1 MTIDT
6 ARLRALAEAALNADD
21 ACDRAETEGA
31 RSDELQAAIN
41 DAEDATQDFRN
52 AATPENVLALLAE
65 RDALAA
71 DARRYRFIRDA
82 DRSGHLDH
90 ELRMYAMETLDEYVD
105 AALEDE
111 AALDGAKGTT

>member
-52 AATPENVLALLAE
+52 AATPENILALLDE
-65 RDALAA
+65 RDA
-71 DARRYRFIRDA
+71 
-82 DRSGHLDH
+82 
-90 ELRMYAMETLDEYVD
+90 MERER
-105 AALEDE
+105 DE
-111 AALDGAKGTT
+111 AREALRQYKAYINESLNSGDGSYRP